1 MVVPQQ
7 QPIEGLSA
15 NKFHY
20 DVRSARLRFLAHIED
35 GYDSGMRQAARSFR
49 FPNETLAIVKLLFR
63 RLASQRNSLYR
74 DKAVNLRVPR
84 FIDNT
89 HGSSTQLGKDL
100 VSPKTFPPAIIH
112 RGPVRFQRFKI
123 SQFCPDLVPFLS

>member
-35 GYDSGMRQAARSFR
+35 RYDSMMRQAARGFR
-49 FPNETLAIVKLLFR
+49 FPNETLAILAFLFR
-63 RLASQRNSLYR
+63 RLASQRNGLYR
-74 DKAVNLRVPR
+74 DDAIDLGIAR

-100 VSPKTFPPAIIH
+100 VSPK
-112 RGPVRFQRFKI
+112 
-123 SQFCPDLVPFLS
+123 